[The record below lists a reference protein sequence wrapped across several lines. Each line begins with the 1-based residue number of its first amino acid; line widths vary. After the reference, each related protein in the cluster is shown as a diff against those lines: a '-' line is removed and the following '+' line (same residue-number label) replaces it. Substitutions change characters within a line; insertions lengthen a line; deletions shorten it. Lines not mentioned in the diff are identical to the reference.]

1 MFWKAMNDRELLQ
14 RYATSRCEAAFAEL
28 VERYLDL
35 VYSAALRQ
43 VGGDAHLAK
52 DVAQAVFIDL
62 ARKAASLPQRAV
74 LAGWLYTGTRYAA
87 AKTVRCEQRWRLRE
101 RKANTMQTCS
111 SEHTE
116 EPDWEQLG
124 PVLDTVMHQLNEC
137 DRRAVLLRFFEGRSL
152 VEVGETLGV
161 SEDAA
166 RKRVGRALEKLREL
180 LIRRG
185 VTSTTAA
192 LVSLLAGNAVTAAPT
207 GMAASISGAA
217 LATAASSAGTGLTF
231 LKIMTMTKL
240 KLGAISALIVTCVA
254 APIIL
259 QHQDEVRLRSQV
271 HALRQENDQLAEGMA
286 PLTAENLRLSNLV
299 AQADRS
305 VADSV
310 PNELLRLRAEVSR
323 LRAEA
328 KRENGASSKNAAD
341 ASIMAEAQT
350 LATRAAELKRRL
362 EQMPDKKIPELQFLT
377 EQDWLHAV
385 GGPLETDEDV
395 RKALRNVRDSA
406 KSSFGLQMQKAM
418 RQFGDAHGGALPTDL
433 SQLQPYFAAPVDP
446 ALLSRYQLLQTG
458 NIADLGAGRPLIGE
472 TAPPVDEE
480 YDTRFEFG
488 LVGTHSES
496 VSRSEGALEAAA
508 TAYAN
513 ANNGLLPR
521 EASDV
526 APYLQ
531 QPLDPA
537 RVQRFLAQI
546 PPGITNLE
554 QIRNLHR

>member
-1 MFWKAMNDRELLQ
+1 MNDHELLQ
-14 RYATSRCEAAFAEL
+14 RYATSRCEAAFSEL
-28 VERYLDL
+28 VKRYLDL

-43 VGGDAHLAK
+43 VGGDTHLAK

-62 ARKAASLPQRAV
+62 ARKAASLPERAV

-87 AKTVRCEQRWRLRE
+87 AKSVRCEQRWRLRE
-101 RKANTMQTCS
+101 QKANTMQTES
-111 SEHTE
+111 SEPTD

-124 PVLDTVMHQLNEC
+124 PVLDTVMHQLNEG
-137 DRRAVLLRFFEGRSL
+137 DRHAVLLRFFEGRSL
-152 VEVGETLGV
+152 VEVGERLGV

-166 RKRVGRALEKLREL
+166 RKRVGRALDKLREL
-180 LIRRG
+180 LVRRG

-192 LVSLLAGNAVTAAPT
+192 LVSLLAGNAVAAAPA

-217 LATAASSAGTGLTF
+217 LATAASSTGTGLTF

-240 KLGAISALIVTCVA
+240 KLAGISALIVTCA
-254 APIIL
+254 AGPLIL
-259 QHQDEVRLRSQV
+259 QHQSEVLLRGQV
-271 HALRQENDQLAEGMA
+271 RALRQEKDQLAERIE
-286 PLTAENLRLSNLV
+286 PLTEDNLRLSNLL
-299 AQADRS
+299 AQADRP
-305 VADSV
+305 AAESV

-328 KRENGASSKNAAD
+328 KRAGGASSKNSAD
-341 ASIMAEAQT
+341 ASFMAEAQS
-350 LATRAAELKRRL
+350 LATRAAELKQRL

-377 EQDWLHAV
+377 EKDWLDAA
-385 GGPLETDEDV
+385 GGTLETDEDV
-395 RKALRNVRDSA
+395 RKALRSLRDSA
-406 KSSFGLQMQKAM
+406 KSRFGSQMQKAI
-418 RQFGDAHGGALPTDL
+418 RQFADAHGGALPTDL
-433 SQLQPYFAAPVDP
+433 SQLQPYFAAAVDP
-446 ALLSRYQLLQTG
+446 VLLSRYKLLQTG
-458 NIADLGAGRPLIGE
+458 NLADVGASQALVGE

-496 VSRSEGALEAAA
+496 VSSSEGALEEAA

-521 EASDV
+521 EAAEV
-526 APYLQ
+526 VPYLQ
-531 QPLDPA
+531 QAIDPV

-554 QIRNLHR
+554 QIKKLHR